1 MNKEERAMKL
11 LMTTVVL
18 VAALA
23 LTGNAAM
30 AAAAPNHK
38 VATAKHVAH
47 AVTHVTHA
55 APHHRRPA
63 AHVAHYRYRPS
74 NRLGFDVGQFIQ
86 GMLGGGPVPYANLVR
101 DVERMHGVRGGGGSY
116 AESPTYDNSAPVSSF
131 NDAQAAADAAAE
143 NNAITEMND
152 TNALTASMAAAEEQ
166 NDAANA
172 ATLQTEINAGM

>member
-1 MNKEERAMKL
+1 MKL
-11 LMTTVVL
+11 LMTTGVL

-30 AAAAPNHK
+30 AATAPSHKAATTK
-38 VATAKHVAH
+38 QVAH

-55 APHHRRPA
+55 PAPHRRAA
-63 AHVAHYRYRPS
+63 AHVAHYRNGP
-74 NRLGFDVGQFIQ
+74 NDRLGFDVGQFIQ

-101 DVERMHGVRGGGGSY
+101 DVEHMHGVRGGSSY
-116 AESPTYDNSAPVSSF
+116 AELPTYDSSAPVSGF
-131 NDAQAAADAAAE
+131 NDADAAAAAAAE
-143 NNAITEMND
+143 NNAIADMNN

-172 ATLQTEINAGM
+172 ATLQTEINSGM